1 MRVRS
6 GHAVFTAVQR
16 GSVALGMMLGI
27 VIGLA
32 VAVAVA
38 VFVTRAP
45 LPFVN
50 KVVRSGDR
58 IVEPRTPAEAPDPN
72 RPAAARARPSTD
84 APAARAPG
92 EATGAAASAPSA
104 AAASPAPSGAAA
116 GMPSGT
122 SSGASSGEAAEP
134 AAERV
139 LYVLQAGAFRLA
151 DDADSMKA
159 KLALI
164 GLEARVQPAELN
176 GQRVFRVR
184 IGPYV
189 HLDDLNR
196 ARARLEENG
205 IESSVVRQR

>member
-1 MRVRS
+1 MRVP
-6 GHAVFTAVQR
+6 GNHAAFPVHQR
-16 GSVALGMMLGI
+16 GSVALGVMIGI
-27 VIGLA
+27 VLGLA

-72 RPAAARARPSTD
+72 RPGAARARPSTD
-84 APAARAPG
+84 APAPAARAPAEGSGAAPAVPPAAPAAPAAAGTAQG
-92 EATGAAASAPSA
+92 EAT
-104 AAASPAPSGAAA
+104 
-116 GMPSGT
+116 
-122 SSGASSGEAAEP
+122 EP

-164 GLEARVQPAELN
+164 GLEARVQPAEVN

>member
-1 MRVRS
+1 MRVRVS
-6 GHAVFTAVQR
+6 HAGSFSLQR
-16 GSVALGMMLGI
+16 GSIALGMMLGI

-50 KVVRSGDR
+50 KVARGGDR

-72 RPAAARARPSTD
+72 RPAAARQRPADAPPARAPSDASAT
-84 APAARAPG
+84 APAAPAAPDRAP
-92 EATGAAASAPSA
+92 AVAP
-104 AAASPAPSGAAA
+104 
-116 GMPSGT
+116 GT
-122 SSGASSGEAAEP
+122 PPPGDADPP
-134 AAERV
+134 AAERS

-164 GLEARVQPAELN
+164 GLEARVQPAEVN

-189 HLDDLNR
+189 NLDDLNR

>member
-1 MRVRS
+1 MRVRG
-6 GHAVFTAVQR
+6 GHAAMGAFQR
-16 GSVALGMMLGI
+16 GSIALGMMLGI

-72 RPAAARARPSTD
+72 RPSAARQRPAD
-84 APAARAPG
+84 APAPAARSAGETPAAGTAAP
-92 EATGAAASAPSA
+92 AAAPDRAPAASA
-104 AAASPAPSGAAA
+104 GAAPA
-116 GMPSGT
+116 GD
-122 SSGASSGEAAEP
+122 GAEAAT
-134 AAERV
+134 ERM

-151 DDADSMKA
+151 DDADNMKA

-164 GLEARVQPAELN
+164 GLEARVQPAEVN

-189 HLDDLNR
+189 NLDDLNR

>member
-1 MRVRS
+1 VKRIRDHDTGGS
-6 GHAVFTAVQR
+6 RRQR
-16 GSVALGMMLGI
+16 GSLALGMMLGI
-27 VIGLA
+27 VVGLA

-58 IVEPRTPAEAPDPN
+58 IVEPRSAAEAPDPN
-72 RPAAARARPSTD
+72 RPASARQR
-84 APAARAPG
+84 APAESASPTAARAPSD
-92 EATGAAASAPSA
+92 AAVPPPSAPAAGAVPADRSSA
-104 AAASPAPSGAAA
+104 AAPAGSAPADG
-116 GMPSGT
+116 
-122 SSGASSGEAAEP
+122 AEP
-134 AAERV
+134 PAERT

-164 GLEARVQPAELN
+164 GLEARVQPAEVN

-189 HLDDLNR
+189 QLDDLNR

>member
-1 MRVRS
+1 MRACG
-6 GHAVFTAVQR
+6 GHAGMGALQR
-16 GSVALGMMLGI
+16 GSIALGMMLGI
-27 VIGLA
+27 VVGLA

-58 IVEPRTPAEAPDPN
+58 IVEPRTPADAPDPN
-72 RPAAARARPSTD
+72 RPSAARQRPADVPASAARSAGET
-84 APAARAPG
+84 PAASTTSPVAAPDR
-92 EATGAAASAPSA
+92 APSA
-104 AAASPAPSGAAA
+104 SAGAAPA
-116 GMPSGT
+116 GDG
-122 SSGASSGEAAEP
+122 AEP
-134 AAERV
+134 VAERT

-151 DDADSMKA
+151 DDADNMKA

-164 GLEARVQPAELN
+164 GLEARVQPAEVN

-189 HLDDLNR
+189 NLDDLNR

>member
-1 MRVRS
+1 M
-6 GHAVFTAVQR
+6 GAFQR
-16 GSVALGMMLGI
+16 GSIALGMMLGI

-72 RPAAARARPSTD
+72 RPSAARQRPAD
-84 APAARAPG
+84 APAPAARSAGETPPAGTPAP
-92 EATGAAASAPSA
+92 
-104 AAASPAPSGAAA
+104 AASPDRAPAASVGAAPA
-116 GMPSGT
+116 GD
-122 SSGASSGEAAEP
+122 GAEAAT
-134 AAERV
+134 ERM

-151 DDADSMKA
+151 DDADNMKA

-164 GLEARVQPAELN
+164 GLEARVQPAEVN

-189 HLDDLNR
+189 NLDDLNR

>member
-1 MRVRS
+1 MRVRG
-6 GHAVFTAVQR
+6 GHAVTGTLQR
-16 GSVALGMMLGI
+16 GSVALGMMLGV

-58 IVEPRTPAEAPDPN
+58 IVEPRTPADAPDPN
-72 RPAAARARPSTD
+72 RPAASRQRASD
-84 APAARAPG
+84 APAAPARSGPEAP
-92 EATGAAASAPSA
+92 AASAPAPSA
-104 AAASPAPSGAAA
+104 TPDRAASVPPGVAPA
-116 GMPSGT
+116 
-122 SSGASSGEAAEP
+122 GEAAESG
-134 AAERV
+134 AERT

-151 DDADSMKA
+151 DDADNMKA

-164 GLEARVQPAELN
+164 GLEARVQPAEVN

-189 HLDDLNR
+189 NLDDLNR

-205 IESSVVRQR
+205 IESAVVRQR

>member
-1 MRVRS
+1 MRFRG
-6 GHAVFTAVQR
+6 GHAGTGAFQR

-72 RPAAARARPSTD
+72 RPSAARQRPADTP
-84 APAARAPG
+84 APAARSAGETPAAGTPAPAAAPDRAP
-92 EATGAAASAPSA
+92 ATSAGAA
-104 AAASPAPSGAAA
+104 PAGDGA
-116 GMPSGT
+116 
-122 SSGASSGEAAEP
+122 EAAT
-134 AAERV
+134 ERM

-151 DDADSMKA
+151 DDADNMKA

-164 GLEARVQPAELN
+164 GLEARVQPAEVN

-189 HLDDLNR
+189 NLDDLNR

>member
-1 MRVRS
+1 MRVRG
-6 GHAVFTAVQR
+6 GHAAMGALQR

-58 IVEPRTPAEAPDPN
+58 IVEPRTPADAPDPN
-72 RPAAARARPSTD
+72 RPSAARQRPAD
-84 APAARAPG
+84 APAPAARSAG
-92 EATGAAASAPSA
+92 ETPAASASAPAAMPDRAPSA
-104 AAASPAPSGAAA
+104 SAGAAPA
-116 GMPSGT
+116 GD
-122 SSGASSGEAAEP
+122 GAEAAT
-134 AAERV
+134 ERM

-151 DDADSMKA
+151 DDADNMKA

-164 GLEARVQPAELN
+164 GLEARVQPAEVN

-189 HLDDLNR
+189 NLDDLNR

>member
-1 MRVRS
+1 MHVR
-6 GHAVFTAVQR
+6 GDHAQLSRPQR

-72 RPAAARARPSTD
+72 RPAVARQRPPGD
-84 APAARAPG
+84 APAPAARSSA
-92 EATGAAASAPSA
+92 EAAGGAASALPPA
-104 AAASPAPSGAAA
+104 AGAPAPA
-116 GMPSGT
+116 
-122 SSGASSGEAAEP
+122 GASQAGDAAEP
-134 AAERV
+134 SAERA

-164 GLEARVQPAELN
+164 GLEARVQPAEVN

>member
-1 MRVRS
+1 M
-6 GHAVFTAVQR
+6 GALQR

-58 IVEPRTPAEAPDPN
+58 IVEPRTPADAPDPN
-72 RPAAARARPSTD
+72 RPSAARQRPAD
-84 APAARAPG
+84 APAPAARSAG
-92 EATGAAASAPSA
+92 ETPAASASAPAAMPDRAPSA
-104 AAASPAPSGAAA
+104 SAGAAPA
-116 GMPSGT
+116 GDG
-122 SSGASSGEAAEP
+122 AEP
-134 AAERV
+134 AAERM

-151 DDADSMKA
+151 DDADNMKA

-164 GLEARVQPAELN
+164 GLEARVQPAEVN

-189 HLDDLNR
+189 NLDDLNR

>member
-1 MRVRS
+1 MRFRG
-6 GHAVFTAVQR
+6 GHAGMNALQR

-50 KVVRSGDR
+50 KVVRTGDR

-72 RPAAARARPSTD
+72 RPSAARPRAPDSPLPAARGAAESPAASTP
-84 APAARAPG
+84 APAAAPDRAPP
-92 EATGAAASAPSA
+92 ASAGAA
-104 AAASPAPSGAAA
+104 PAGD
-116 GMPSGT
+116 G
-122 SSGASSGEAAEP
+122 AEP
-134 AAERV
+134 AAERS

-151 DDADSMKA
+151 DDADNMKA

-164 GLEARVQPAELN
+164 GLEARVQPAEVN

-189 HLDDLNR
+189 NLDDLNR

>member
-1 MRVRS
+1 MRV
-6 GHAVFTAVQR
+6 GGGQAAMGALQR
-16 GSVALGMMLGI
+16 GSVGLGMMLGI

-58 IVEPRTPAEAPDPN
+58 IVEPRTPADAPDPN
-72 RPAAARARPSTD
+72 RPSAARQRPADTP
-84 APAARAPG
+84 APAARSAG
-92 EATGAAASAPSA
+92 ETPAAGASVPAAMPDRVPSASAGAA
-104 AAASPAPSGAAA
+104 PAGD
-116 GMPSGT
+116 G
-122 SSGASSGEAAEP
+122 AEP
-134 AAERV
+134 ATERL

-151 DDADSMKA
+151 DDADNMKA

-164 GLEARVQPAELN
+164 GLEARVQPAEVN

-189 HLDDLNR
+189 NLDDLNR

>member
-1 MRVRS
+1 MRLLGNRVQARR
-6 GHAVFTAVQR
+6 GQR
-16 GSVALGMMLGI
+16 GSMALGIMLGI

-38 VFVTRAP
+38 IFVTRAP

-50 KVVRSGDR
+50 KVARGGDR
-58 IVEPRTPAEAPDPN
+58 IVEPKSPAEAPDPN
-72 RPAAARARPSTD
+72 RPSAARQRPAADAQSAAAPRPSAESAGGAP
-84 APAARAPG
+84 APAA
-92 EATGAAASAPSA
+92 SA
-104 AAASPAPSGAAA
+104 AQGDRSSAGPAPAS
-116 GMPSGT
+116 
-122 SSGASSGEAAEP
+122 SSGDGGESS
-134 AAERV
+134 AERT

-164 GLEARVQPAELN
+164 GLEARVQPAEVN
-176 GQRVFRVR
+176 GQRVYRVR

>member
-1 MRVRS
+1 VKRIR
-6 GHAVFTAVQR
+6 GHDAGDSRRQR
-16 GSVALGMMLGI
+16 GSLALGMMLGI

-58 IVEPRTPAEAPDPN
+58 IVEPRSPAEAPDPN
-72 RPAAARARPSTD
+72 RPASARQRAQADSAAPPTARPPADTAGT
-84 APAARAPG
+84 APAAPAPAG
-92 EATGAAASAPSA
+92 SSVDRSSAGAASGSAPA
-104 AAASPAPSGAAA
+104 DG
-116 GMPSGT
+116 
-122 SSGASSGEAAEP
+122 AEP
-134 AAERV
+134 APERT

-164 GLEARVQPAELN
+164 GLEARVQPAEVN

>member
-1 MRVRS
+1 MKRIRDHDAGGS
-6 GHAVFTAVQR
+6 RRQR
-16 GSVALGMMLGI
+16 GSLALGMMLGI

-58 IVEPRTPAEAPDPN
+58 IVEPRSPAEAPDPN
-72 RPAAARARPSTD
+72 RPASARQRAQAEPAAPS
-84 APAARAPG
+84 AARAPSD
-92 EATGAAASAPSA
+92 AAGAQPSAPAAGGGSADRSSA
-104 AAASPAPSGAAA
+104 AVTPGSAPADG
-116 GMPSGT
+116 
-122 SSGASSGEAAEP
+122 AEP
-134 AAERV
+134 PAERT

-164 GLEARVQPAELN
+164 GLEARVQPAEVN

>member
-6 GHAVFTAVQR
+6 GHAVFPAGQR

-58 IVEPRTPAEAPDPN
+58 IVEPRSPAEAPDPN

-84 APAARAPG
+84 APAPAARAPG
-92 EATGAAASAPSA
+92 EATGAAAPAPSA
-104 AAASPAPSGAAA
+104 AAVSPAPSAASPGA
-116 GMPSGT
+116 
-122 SSGASSGEAAEP
+122 SSGSPSGEAAEP

-164 GLEARVQPAELN
+164 GLEARVQPAEVN

-189 HLDDLNR
+189 QLDDLNR